1 MRSGNWYEPDN
12 MSKSWNKA
20 WDDIRRSRMET
31 DIRTDK
37 VCRWKESKLMQM
49 RMQREANEN
58 IRRKIYRINL
68 IRQTE
73 LERSML
79 GSFCSLFSLSDE
91 EWEEYTYIK

>member
-1 MRSGNWYEPDN
+1 MRTN
-12 MSKSWNKA
+12 
-20 WDDIRRSRMET
+20 T
-31 DIRTDK
+31 